1 MAISRRAFFAASV
14 AGAMSA
20 SRAAAKGSL
29 RVMTATEDLAALTR
43 EVGGDRVDVES
54 IARGYQDPHFVEPKP
69 SFIVK
74 LNRADLLIS
83 VGLQLEIAW
92 LPPLITQSRNSKI
105 QPGSPGYLDASTG
118 VDILLKPVG
127 QVSRAMGDVHPL
139 GNPHYWLDP
148 ENGRIMAHSIQ
159 MKLAQLSPDDAAYF
173 QQRFDDFGA
182 RLTAAEKG
190 WEAKMAPYKGKSVI
204 TYHQSWPNFAKRFG
218 LDVQGYV
225 EPRPGIPP
233 SPSHT
238 FQLINLMKQK
248 GIKQVWYEPYFDSKT
263 PKAIANAVGGE
274 AIVLLPSVGGV
285 EQVKTYLQLFDYD
298 TDLVAA
304 SFARLGQGAK

>member
-1 MAISRRAFFAASV
+1 MSITRRAFVSV
-14 AGAMSA
+14 AAAGALGA
-20 SRAAAKGSL
+20 SRATAKDSL
-29 RVMTATEDLAALTR
+29 RVVTTTEDLAALAR
-43 EVGGDRVDVES
+43 EIGGDRLAIES

-105 QPGSPGYLDASTG
+105 QPGAPGYLDASTG
-118 VDILLKPVG
+118 VDILMKPVG

-148 ENGRIMAHSIQ
+148 GNGRIMARSIQ
-159 MKLAQLSPDDAAYF
+159 SKLAQLSSGDAAYF
-173 QQRFDDFGA
+173 QQRFDDFSA
-182 RLTAAEKG
+182 RLSAAEKT
-190 WEAKMAPYKGKSVI
+190 WEAKMAPYKGRSVI
-204 TYHQSWPNFAKRFG
+204 TYHQSWPNFAKKFG
-218 LDVQGYV
+218 IEVEGYV

-238 FQLINLMKQK
+238 FELMNQMKQR
-248 GIKQVWYEPYFDSKT
+248 GIKQIWYEPYFDSKT
-263 PKAIANAVGGE
+263 PKAIADAVGGE

-285 EQVKTYLQLFDYD
+285 EQVKEYIQLFDYN
-298 TDLVAA
+298 TELVAA